1 MKRAVGAGL
10 LVGAFLLVL
19 GATIQI
25 SQWGRPLPPRFSL
38 LAAYD
43 RDRDGAIDEWAYR
56 AGEEGRVIFRDRDGD
71 GRADQLLFFLGEKLE
86 WEVVRPAPVLWR
98 PERTVSAPTSAS
110 ARHLVLCL
118 DGVPFEI
125 MAALWREGHFRE
137 FLPPERV
144 ISTFPAD
151 SDVALSVLL
160 QAPPSPGYENRYFDR
175 QANRLSGGVRVT
187 FRQDL
192 PYHRRLD
199 YAFPGVLRGPAYLFP
214 EKAFF
219 DDLARVRARFRA
231 SSERVFI
238 AHLSTTDVLF
248 HVYPPERAR
257 RYLLTVEQ
265 VVREL
270 LLESRGTLT
279 ITLLSDHGNTLS
291 VVRRIA
297 LEDALRA
304 AGYRVEGRLRDER
317 SVVIP
322 GYGLIGAVALYVRPE
337 SVEQV
342 CRIAQEV
349 PGVDFC
355 VFREQRGE
363 TPVVVVEGR
372 RGRAR
377 LRFDPTRE
385 AFRYDVIWGDPLQL
399 LPLWEELRREGKAEP
414 DGFIPQAVLFEATV
428 GHIYPDAVRRLYE
441 AMGGR
446 QVENPA
452 DLLLSLQDGYYFGSR
467 RFDWFVRL
475 RSTHGGATGRSSV
488 GFVMSTDVRFARPLS
503 AREVLPASGIVAA
516 TP

>member
-1 MKRAVGAGL
+1 MKKAVGAGI
-10 LVGAFLLVL
+10 LVGASLLIL
-19 GATIQI
+19 GATIQL
-25 SQWGRPLPPRFSL
+25 SQWGKPLPPRFHL
-38 LAAYD
+38 LMA
-43 RDRDGAIDEWAYR
+43 RDRDQDGVSDEWAYQ
-56 AGEEGRVIFRDRDGD
+56 AGEGERVIFRDEDGD
-71 GRADQLLFFLGEKLE
+71 GRADRFLFFLGGELK
-86 WEVVRPAPVLWR
+86 WEVTRPAPILWR
-98 PERTVSAPTSAS
+98 PGRAVSAP

-151 SDVALSVLL
+151 SDLALSVLL
-160 QAPPSPGYENRYFDR
+160 HAPPSPGYENRYFDR
-175 QANRLSGGVRVT
+175 RTNRVSGGVRVT
-187 FRQDL
+187 LRQDL
-192 PYHRRLD
+192 PYHHRLD

-219 DDLARVRARFRA
+219 DDLARLRARFRA
-231 SSERVFI
+231 SSKRVFI

-248 HVYPPERAR
+248 HVRSPERVR
-257 RYLLTVEQ
+257 PLLLAVEQ

-270 LLESRGTLT
+270 LLESRGALR

-291 VVRRIA
+291 VVQRIA
-297 LEDALRA
+297 LEEALRA
-304 AGYRVEGRLRDER
+304 AGYRVEERLRDAR

-322 GYGLIGAVALYVRPE
+322 GYGLIGAVALYARPE
-337 SVEQV
+337 IVGDV
-342 CRIAQEV
+342 CRIAQAV

-355 VFREQRGE
+355 VFREWEGE
-363 TPVVVVEGR
+363 MPVVIIEGQ

-377 LRFDPTRE
+377 LRFDPMRE
-385 AFRYDVIWGDPLQL
+385 AFRYEVMWGDPLQL
-399 LPLWEELRREGKAEP
+399 LPLWEELRREGKADP

-428 GHIYPDAVRRLYE
+428 GHLYPDVVRRLYE
-441 AMGGR
+441 AMGRR

-475 RSTHGGATGRSSV
+475 RSTHGSATQRSSV

-503 AREVLPASGIVAA
+503 ASEVLPANGIVIQGR
-516 TP
+516 